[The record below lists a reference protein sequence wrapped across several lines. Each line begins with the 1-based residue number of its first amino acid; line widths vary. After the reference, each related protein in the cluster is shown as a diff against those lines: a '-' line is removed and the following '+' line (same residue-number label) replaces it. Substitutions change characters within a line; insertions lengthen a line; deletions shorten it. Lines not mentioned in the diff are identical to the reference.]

1 MAKKKLIFVVDDEDL
16 VRWTLEEAL
25 KDEGYEV
32 RSFEDAEKM
41 LDDFSKSSPH
51 MILLDIQLPGKSGIE
66 ALEIIKKDFPEQLV
80 VMITA
85 YGDVET
91 AVKSMQL
98 GARDFISKP
107 FEISELKLKVDRFI
121 EEVEIKGELRRHQT
135 ELIQKNA
142 FGNMIGNSIAM
153 RKIFDV
159 AKKVRDIP
167 TARVLIT
174 GDSGTGKGQL
184 ARAIHYTAFNADKRF
199 VEVSC
204 VNIPDSLLES
214 ELFGYEAGA
223 FTDARTAKPGLI
235 EEADAGTL
243 FLDEI
248 GDMASSLQ
256 SKILKVIEE
265 QRFTRLGGIRP
276 ISVEIRL
283 LAATNRDI
291 EQLVKDG
298 LFREDLYYRLAVVN
312 IHLPPL
318 RERDD
323 DVILLAKHFIE
334 KLNNT
339 LNRDFKSIA
348 PDAMNAMRAY
358 PWPGNVRELQN
369 TIERTMI
376 LETGPIIKLSYLP
389 DEISKYAKIGE
400 SMDRGLDTLDQMEK
414 KHLMRALNA
423 TECNVS
429 KAAELLGINRTTIL
443 RKLEKWGIDMKEL
456 RSKKDDDDKENN
468 DLPQV

>member
-1 MAKKKLIFVVDDEDL
+1 MAQKKLIFVVDDEDL

-41 LDDFSKSSPH
+41 LEDFSVSSPH
-51 MILLDIQLPGKSGIE
+51 LILLDIQLPGIDGIE
-66 ALEIIKKDFPEQLV
+66 ALEKIKKDFPEQLV

-85 YGDVET
+85 YGDVES
-91 AVKSMQL
+91 AVKTMQL

-121 EEVEIKGELRRHQT
+121 EEAVIKGELRRHQT
-135 ELIQKNA
+135 ELKSKYS
-142 FGNMIGNSIAM
+142 FGQMIGNSVAM
-153 RKIFDV
+153 RKIFEI
-159 AKKVRDIP
+159 AKKVREIP
-167 TARVLIT
+167 AARVLIT
-174 GDSGTGKGQL
+174 GDSGTGKGVL
-184 ARAIHYTAFNADKRF
+184 AKAIHYTAQNADKRF

-204 VNIPDSLLES
+204 VNIPDTLLES
-214 ELFGYEAGA
+214 ELFGYEQGA

-256 SKILKVIEE
+256 GKILKVIEE
-265 QRFTRLGGIRP
+265 KSFTRLGGIRP
-276 ISVEIRL
+276 ISVELRL
-283 LAATNRDI
+283 LAATNKDI
-291 EQLVKDG
+291 VQLVKEG
-298 LFREDLYYRLAVVN
+298 IFREDLYYRLAVVN

-334 KLNNT
+334 KLNET
-339 LNRDFKSIA
+339 LHRDFKSIA
-348 PDAMNAMRAY
+348 PDALNAMLAY

-369 TIERTMI
+369 TIERIMI
-376 LETGPIIKLSYLP
+376 LETGPVIKLSYLP
-389 DEISKYAKIGE
+389 SEISEYAQSGIGFKG
-400 SMDRGLDTLDQMEK
+400 GLETLDQMEK

-423 TECNVS
+423 TDFNVS
-429 KAAELLGINRTTIL
+429 RAADLLGINRTTIL
-443 RKLEKWGIDMKEL
+443 RKLEKWGIDIKEL
-456 RSKKDDDDKENN
+456 RKGENDEELN
-468 DLPQV
+468 G

>member
-32 RSFEDAEKM
+32 RSFENAEKM
-41 LDDFSKSSPH
+41 LDDFSTSSPL

-66 ALEIIKKDFPEQLV
+66 TLEIIKKDFPEQLV

-91 AVKSMQL
+91 AVKSMHL

-135 ELIQKNA
+135 ELVQKYS
-142 FGNMIGNSIAM
+142 FGQMIGNSIAM
-153 RKIFDV
+153 RKIFDI
-159 AKKVRDIP
+159 AKKVREIP

-184 ARAIHYTAFNADKRF
+184 AKAIHYTAFNSDKRF
-199 VEVSC
+199 VEISC
-204 VNIPDSLLES
+204 VNIPDALLES

-223 FTDARTAKPGLI
+223 FTDARKAKPGLI
-235 EEADAGTL
+235 EEADSGTL

-248 GDMASSLQ
+248 GDMPFGLQ

-265 QRFTRLGGIRP
+265 QSFTRLGGVKP
-276 ISVEIRL
+276 MSVEMRL
-283 LAATNRDI
+283 LAATNKNI
-291 EQLVKDG
+291 EQLVKDD

-318 RERDD
+318 RDRDD
-323 DVILLAKHFIE
+323 DVILLAKYFIE
-334 KLNNT
+334 KLNKT

-348 PDAMNAMRAY
+348 PDAMNAMRGY
-358 PWPGNVRELQN
+358 HWPGNVRELQN
-369 TIERTMI
+369 TIERIMI

-389 DEISKYAKIGE
+389 DDISECVQTGISRE
-400 SMDRGLDTLDQMEK
+400 RGLDTLDQMEK

-423 TECNVS
+423 TENNVS
-429 KAAELLGINRTTIL
+429 KAADLLGINRTTIL

-456 RSKKDDDDKENN
+456 RGKKDDEGDD
-468 DLPQV
+468 